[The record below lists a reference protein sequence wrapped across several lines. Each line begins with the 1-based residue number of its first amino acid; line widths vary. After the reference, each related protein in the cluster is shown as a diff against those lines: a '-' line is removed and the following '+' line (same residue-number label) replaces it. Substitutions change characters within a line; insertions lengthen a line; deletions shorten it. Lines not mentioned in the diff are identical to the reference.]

1 MKKMLWLAVLV
12 LAATAAP
19 ASAVSDGRVL
29 AEAGE
34 RKPIDSEL
42 RVKAGDAAPDFTLE
56 SVSGKTVSLS
66 DYRGRSNVMISF
78 IPAAWTPVCSD
89 QWPGYAITED
99 LFKSR
104 DTVILGISTDNVP
117 TLHAWTSQM
126 EGLWFPVLS
135 DFWPHGEAAGRY
147 GVLRS
152 DGTADRAV
160 VIVDKK
166 GEIRFVRVYAI
177 DRHPPLEEIVRELER
192 LD

>member
-12 LAATAAP
+12 LAVTAAP

-166 GEIRFVRVYAI
+166 GVIRFVRVYAI

>member
-99 LFKSR
+99 LFKSH

-166 GEIRFVRVYAI
+166 GVIRFVRVYAI

>member
-166 GEIRFVRVYAI
+166 GVIRFVRVYAI

>member
-99 LFKSR
+99 LFKSH

>member
-12 LAATAAP
+12 LAVTAAP

>member
-1 MKKMLWLAVLV
+1 MKKMLLLTVLV

-19 ASAVSDGRVL
+19 ASEVSDGRVL

-42 RVKAGDAAPDFTLE
+42 RVKAGDTAPDFTLE

-99 LFKSR
+99 LFKSH

-135 DFWPHGEAAGRY
+135 DFWPHGEASRRY

-177 DRHPPLEEIVRELER
+177 DRHPPLEEIVRELKR